1 MITTQKLGLSF
12 GGQPLF
18 EDVSIQ
24 FTPGNCYGL
33 IGANG
38 AGKSTFLKILMGD
51 IEPSFGTVSIEDGR
65 RIGVLRQDQFAFDDK
80 QVLET
85 VIMGHGPLYA
95 IYDERNT
102 LYSKPEMTDEE
113 GLRVGELEMQFGEMD
128 GYNAESDAA
137 TLLSELGIPDSYHE
151 KQMNELESGEKVR
164 VLLAQALF
172 GDPDILLLDEPTN
185 QLDYQT
191 VLWLENFLQNF
202 KNTVIVISHD
212 RHFLNNVC
220 THTADI
226 DYKQIK
232 IYAGNYDFWKQS
244 SELARQQHAD
254 KLKKNTDKIKE
265 LEDFVR
271 RFSANASKSKQ
282 ATSRKKMIEKLQVDD
297 LPTSTRKSPYINFKS
312 KKPTGTLVV
321 DVKNVSHS
329 INGEKVLDHVKFTIE
344 KGEKVAI
351 VGKNTLSKTTL
362 LQILAGEITPD
373 EGTVTWGE
381 TVNPSYFPKDN
392 SEMFKHGDPL
402 FDWLNQFSES
412 DDIQWIRGFLG
423 RMLFSGDDA
432 TKKVNVLSGGEKARA
447 MFSKMM
453 IEEANTLLFDEPT
466 DHLDLESISALN
478 EGMIQYDSSV
488 IFTSHDFEILTTVAE
503 RIIEVSPKGMLDRPI
518 AFDDYMSSEKLVKLR
533 DNLYN

>member
-38 AGKSTFLKILMGD
+38 AGKSTFLKIITGD
-51 IEPSFGTVSIEDGR
+51 IEPTQGGVSIEDGR
-65 RIGVLRQDQFAFDDK
+65 RIGVLKQDQFAFDDK
-80 QVLET
+80 EVLET
-85 VIMGHGPLYA
+85 VIMGHAPLYKIFA
-95 IYDERNT
+95 ERNE
-102 LYSKPEMTDEE
+102 LYAKPEMTDEE
-113 GLRVGELEMQFGEMD
+113 GIRVGDLEMMFGEMD

-137 TLLSELGIPDSYHE
+137 TLLAELGITDDLHD
-151 KQMNELESGEKVR
+151 KKMADLEAGQKVR

-185 QLDYQT
+185 QLDYHT
-191 VLWLENFLQNF
+191 VLWLEKFLQNF

-220 THTADI
+220 THIADI
-226 DYKQIK
+226 DYHQIK
-232 IYAGNYDFWKQS
+232 TFAGNYDFWKQS
-244 SELARQQHAD
+244 SELARQQHSD
-254 KLKKNTDKIKE
+254 QVKKNTDKIKE

-282 ATSRKKMIEKLQVDD
+282 ATSRKKMIEKLQVDE
-297 LPTSTRKSPYINFKS
+297 LPSSTRKSPYINFKAA
-312 KKPTGTLVV
+312 KKTGTKVV
-321 DVKNVSHS
+321 EVNGVSHS
-329 INGEKVLDHVKFTIE
+329 VAGEKVMDHVKFTIE

-351 VGKNTLSKTTL
+351 VSKNTTSKTTL
-362 LQILAGEITPD
+362 LQILSGEVTPD
-373 EGTVTWGE
+373 KGAVSWGE
-381 TVNPSYFPKDN
+381 SVNPSYFPKDN
-392 SEMFKHGDPL
+392 SEFFKHADTL
-402 FDWLNQFSES
+402 YEWLSNFSEN

-432 TKKVNVLSGGEKARA
+432 KKKVTVLSGGEKARA
-447 MFSKMM
+447 MFAKMM

-466 DHLDLESISALN
+466 DHLDLEAISALN
-478 EGMIQYDSSV
+478 EGLIAYDSSI
-488 IFTSHDFEILTTVAE
+488 IFTSHDFEILTTVPT
-503 RIIEVSPKGMLDRPI
+503 RIIEVGPNGMLDRTMT
-518 AFDDYMSSEKLVKLR
+518 FEEYMESDKLVKLR
-533 DNLYN
+533 NNLYK